1 MANADN
7 NPLIPLKDGCPAG
20 IGSNVF
26 CLTDERFYTVVGI
39 VKDYARLRTIVQ
51 LADTNLNGDGAVCAA
66 IPRESDVLVSYVTGK
81 EILRAKI
88 QGMRS
93 EDDDYGYLH
102 VPDGARVG
110 CVYVV
115 EYMAENYP
123 GQTGGELVRET
134 VMLVSMDN
142 SEVRVVL
149 LNDGAKVSGPLSM
162 SKFEGAYIKVRGT
175 QEKWTDIGGVSE
187 LFNHE
192 DVFK

>member
-7 NPLIPLKDGCPAG
+7 NPLIPLKDGSPAG

-26 CLTDERFYTVVGI
+26 CLTDNRFYTVVDI
-39 VKDYARLRTIVQ
+39 VKDYLRLKTIVK

-66 IPRESDVLVSYVTGK
+66 NPQESDVLVSYVTGK
-81 EILRAKI
+81 GILREQI

-93 EDDDYGYLH
+93 EDDDYGFLH

-110 CVYVV
+110 GLYVV
-115 EYMAENYP
+115 EYMAETYP
-123 GQTGGELVRET
+123 GQTCGEIVRET
-134 VMLVSMDN
+134 VMLVEMDS

-149 LNDGAKVSGPLSM
+149 LNDGARVSSPLVM
-162 SKFEGAYIKVRGT
+162 SRFEGSYVRVKYT
-175 QEKWTDIGGVSE
+175 QEKWIDIGGVSE